1 MVMRGGRVQEAG
13 GTAIGEHGSGPG
25 GVTSRWSWEEQG
37 LRWAAVQAQDPSS
50 IILSI
55 SSGRAE
61 ALLETWQNDGVG
73 RMVVIYLTSKVA
85 GGTDGICFIFRVV
98 GRADIRH
105 TELCEWMASK
115 GSGQM
120 WI

>member
-50 IILSI
+50 IILSV
-55 SSGRAE
+55 SSGRA
-61 ALLETWQNDGVG
+61 D
-73 RMVVIYLTSKVA
+73 S
-85 GGTDGICFIFRVV
+85 
-98 GRADIRH
+98 
-105 TELCEWMASK
+105 
-115 GSGQM
+115 
-120 WI
+120 

>member
-1 MVMRGGRVQEAG
+1 MQEAG

-25 GVTSRWSWEEQG
+25 GATSRWSWEEQG
-37 LRWAAVQAQDPSS
+37 LRWAAVQAQDP
-50 IILSI
+50 LSPF
-55 SSGRAE
+55 SASPPVMLRP
-61 ALLETWQNDGVG
+61 TWQNDGVG
-73 RMVVIYLTSKVA
+73 RMVVIYLMSKVA

-98 GRADIRH
+98 GRADIKH